1 MPLTAGSRLGPYEIV
16 AALGA
21 GGMGEV
27 YRARDTR
34 LRRDVALKIL
44 PSDVAAD
51 PSRRI
56 RFEHEARATAALNHP
71 NIVAVYDVGSE
82 NDLFFMVSEL
92 VDGETLRGARP
103 GQRRTLDWAVQI
115 ATGLA
120 AAHAAGIVHRD
131 LKPENILITRD
142 GRIKILDF
150 GLAKVAA
157 EPAAASET
165 ATLTVHT
172 EPGVVLG
179 TVGYMSPEQ
188 VKGQPAD
195 HRSDIFSFGAI
206 LYELIAGNRAFR
218 GDTAVETMTA
228 ILKTDPPE
236 LVEGPSGLRQIVNHC
251 LEKDPANRFQSARDL
266 AFALGAISHSGSQTA
281 IAPVATRSAWRTRAM
296 QAAAAVLLVAA
307 GVAAAKL
314 VTRTPPTSS
323 WSGGILGGPE
333 MAIDPRL
340 SPDGHLLAFQ
350 AFDGG
355 ITQVAVMKPETGNW
369 SILTHDRSRGSANRL
384 SWSPDGGNIYYER
397 FSDVAQGVYSV
408 PVLGGEERLIVE
420 NAGRPEALPDGSLLL
435 VKRNAHRQSQLYR
448 FWPDNGRLQD
458 LQVVLPGPYDTTFN
472 VRVFDN
478 GKKAI
483 TYGAVPGREADG
495 DRLLIVDVA
504 TGTSTPLQT
513 RGAHVALA
521 GAAVTPDGKS
531 FILAVPAGSLTRIV
545 SIPISGRSQ
554 EQTLFTVAN
563 DVWYLDA
570 SRDGT
575 IYASVLDRPFEIVRR
590 TLDGK
595 QVEPIA
601 SFAKQALPDILAVLP
616 DGRAVT
622 TALLSGKSRVVV
634 VERGKDSLPL
644 IATSEETSGPIALVG
659 LRQVAVMIGATPRHV
674 IALVDTVTGRVT
686 GRVSTDKGEVE
697 SLASSPD
704 GRTLFFSAGGSVWS
718 MPSAGG
724 DTRLVRAGDDV
735 VMDPSGRHL
744 VIKLADSSKLRFFR
758 VFLDGRPEQEITTD
772 GSLPIMN
779 YPPSPGALNA
789 DGRLL
794 VPLTDAWF
802 NHPATLDT
810 LSGRITRLPSD
821 EVSDYHSMAWLPDG
835 RILALHVG
843 LRSTLWRFQQ
853 E

>member
-266 AFALGAISHSGSQTA
+266 AFALGAISPSGSQSNVVPLA
-281 IAPVATRSAWRTRAM
+281 MPSMWKRRAM
-296 QAAAAVLLVAA
+296 QLVAAVLLLAG
-307 GVAAAKL
+307 GVAAARL
-314 VTRTPPTSS
+314 FSPGRPSPS

-333 MAIDPRL
+333 MALDPRL

-350 AFDGG
+350 AFDRG